1 MQTVWVFFSQ
11 EVEEQSHSNQE
22 ILRLTY
28 IHPKTCHDEN
38 VIQNLRQKEGVRR
51 RRRGRGGEDGGRGRR
66 GEGGEGR
73 KFLGRSYFK
82 KIFFWQVMNN
92 GVDDRKKGL

>member
-28 IHPKTCHDEN
+28 IHPKPCHDEN
-38 VIQNLRQKEGVRR
+38 VIQKFKR
-51 RRRGRGGEDGGRGRR
+51 
-66 GEGGEGR
+66 EGGG
-73 KFLGRSYFK
+73 
-82 KIFFWQVMNN
+82 
-92 GVDDRKKGL
+92 

>member
-1 MQTVWVFFSQ
+1 MQTVWVFLSQ

-38 VIQNLRQKEGVRR
+38 VIQNLRQKEG
-51 RRRGRGGEDGGRGRR
+51 GYTKEEGGRGRQ

-92 GVDDRKKGL
+92 GVDDRKKGR

>member
-1 MQTVWVFFSQ
+1 MQTVWVFLSQ

-38 VIQNLRQKEGVRR
+38 GIQNLRQKEG
-51 RRRGRGGEDGGRGRR
+51 G
-66 GEGGEGR
+66 
-73 KFLGRSYFK
+73 
-82 KIFFWQVMNN
+82 
-92 GVDDRKKGL
+92 

>member
-38 VIQNLRQKEGVRR
+38 VIQNLREKE
-51 RRRGRGGEDGGRGRR
+51 GGEDNGG
-66 GEGGEGR
+66 GGGR
-73 KFLGRSYFK
+73 KFWEVISK
-82 KIFFWQVMNN
+82 NFFLE
-92 GVDDRKKGL
+92 GHE

>member
-38 VIQNLRQKEGVRR
+38 VIQNLRQKEGGEDD
-51 RRRGRGGEDGGRGRR
+51 RGRGEKGGN
-66 GEGGEGR
+66 
-73 KFLGRSYFK
+73 L
-82 KIFFWQVMNN
+82 
-92 GVDDRKKGL
+92 